1 MRKRPTEDLQQYA
14 IDHGAITLRDDAIAK
29 VRDGLTTI
37 EEVVRVTTENEAEK
51 FN

>member
-37 EEVVRVTTENEAEK
+37 EEALRVTMKTE
-51 FN
+51 